1 MPQKHVIF
9 MGTPPIAAKVLQ
21 ALIDSDVI
29 IDLVVTQPDKK
40 TGRKQTL
47 TPSAVKQLA
56 QQHDLRVF
64 QPAKIKEDHNEIL
77 EYPCD
82 LIVTC
87 AYGQIVPTSILEHP
101 KYGCVNLHGS
111 LLPKYRGGAPIQR
124 AIMNGDKQS
133 GMTLM
138 KMVQKMDAG
147 PVMAESVIDIEPAD
161 NSTTLFEKM
170 GDHAAILLKEHLE
183 TLLSGQAIFVEQD
196 EKEATFAPIIKR
208 EEEHIDL
215 SQTDQQIID
224 HIRGL
229 SLDPGAYV
237 LAKNKKLKIF
247 EYEYIPCEN
256 TTLGLFSQPNKK
268 SLCLELHDG
277 KLNILSCQY
286 EGKPKMA
293 GKDFVNGQ
301 GRSLINT
308 IAQ

>member
-293 GKDFVNGQ
+293 VKDFVNGQ

>member
-1 MPQKHVIF
+1 

-293 GKDFVNGQ
+293 VKDFVNGQ

>member
-1 MPQKHVIF
+1 

-293 GKDFVNGQ
+293 IKDFINGQ

>member
-9 MGTPPIAAKVLQ
+9 MGTPSIAAKVLQ
-21 ALIDSDVI
+21 ALIDSNVI

-64 QPAKIKEDHNEIL
+64 QPAKIKKDHEEIL
-77 EYPCD
+77 NCPCD

-101 KYGCVNLHGS
+101 KYGCINLHGS

-124 AIMNGDKQS
+124 AIMNGETKS

-147 PVMAESVIDIEPAD
+147 PVMAESVIDIDPAD

-170 GDHAAILLKEHLE
+170 GDHAATLLKEHLE
-183 TLLSGQAIFVEQD
+183 TILNGQAVFIEQN
-196 EKEATFAPIIKR
+196 ETEATFAPIIKR

-215 SQTDQQIID
+215 NQSDSQIIN

-256 TTLGLFSQPNKK
+256 TILGLFSQPNKK
-268 SLCLELHDG
+268 SLCLELHNG

>member
-1 MPQKHVIF
+1 

-196 EKEATFAPIIKR
+196 EKKATFAPIIKR

-215 SQTDQQIID
+215 DQTDQQIID

-293 GKDFVNGQ
+293 IKDFVNGQ

-308 IAQ
+308 LAQ

>member
-21 ALIDSDVI
+21 ALIDSNVI

-183 TLLSGQAIFVEQD
+183 TLLSGQAIFVEQN

-293 GKDFVNGQ
+293 IKDFINGQ

>member
-1 MPQKHVIF
+1 
-9 MGTPPIAAKVLQ
+9 MGTPSIAAKVLQ
-21 ALIDSDVI
+21 ALIDSNVI

-64 QPAKIKEDHNEIL
+64 QPAKIKKDHEEIL
-77 EYPCD
+77 NCPCD

-101 KYGCVNLHGS
+101 KYGCINLHGS

-124 AIMNGDKQS
+124 AIMNGETKS

-147 PVMAESVIDIEPAD
+147 PVMAESVIDIDPAD

-170 GDHAAILLKEHLE
+170 GDHAATLLKEHLE
-183 TLLSGQAIFVEQD
+183 TILNGQAVFIEQN
-196 EKEATFAPIIKR
+196 ETEATFAPIIKR

-215 SQTDQQIID
+215 NQSDSQIIN

-256 TTLGLFSQPNKK
+256 TILGLFSQPNKK
-268 SLCLELHDG
+268 SLCLELHNG

>member
-101 KYGCVNLHGS
+101 KYGCVSLHGS

-293 GKDFVNGQ
+293 VKDFVNGQ

>member
-1 MPQKHVIF
+1 

-161 NSTTLFEKM
+161 NSTTLFEKWE
-170 GDHAAILLKEHLE
+170 I
-183 TLLSGQAIFVEQD
+183 T
-196 EKEATFAPIIKR
+196 
-208 EEEHIDL
+208 
-215 SQTDQQIID
+215 
-224 HIRGL
+224 
-229 SLDPGAYV
+229 
-237 LAKNKKLKIF
+237 
-247 EYEYIPCEN
+247 
-256 TTLGLFSQPNKK
+256 QPF
-268 SLCLELHDG
+268 C
-277 KLNILSCQY
+277 
-286 EGKPKMA
+286 
-293 GKDFVNGQ
+293 
-301 GRSLINT
+301 
-308 IAQ
+308 